1 MKKTYILMLAMI
13 LTLSTLSLSGCS
25 IFGKGSG
32 KKVVKPMRDIPSMQ
46 LVKEMKTGW
55 NLGNTLDATGAKGL
69 DAETSWCNPVTSKEM
84 IQVVKDAGFNTVR
97 IPITWDGHFGDAPD
111 YTIDKEWLDRIQEV
125 TDYAIDMEMFAI
137 INLHHEEWHFP
148 SEENFESANEM
159 LIKIWEQIAERFE
172 GYDEHLI
179 FEAMNEPRLKG
190 TADEWNGGTPESRE
204 IINKLNKTFHETI
217 RNSGGNNPQ
226 RHLMLPTYA
235 ASSDWVAI
243 NAIQLPEDDKIIVSV
258 HAYLPYKFAL
268 SDEKVLEWDADN
280 IADTRDIDNLMEQLD
295 KYFISNDIP
304 VIIGEYGAR
313 NKYNL
318 NARVAWAH
326 YYVSA
331 AAEKGIPCIWWD
343 NGAFVGSGENFGLLN
358 RTMLTW
364 EYPEIIDAIMEEVE

>member
-1 MKKTYILMLAMI
+1 MKKTYILTMLMTII
-13 LTLSTLSLSGCS
+13 LSMVTLSGCQ
-25 IFGKGSG
+25 IFKKGSV
-32 KKVVKPMRDIPSMQ
+32 KKIVKPIRDITSMQ
-46 LVKEMKTGW
+46 LVKEMNAGW
-55 NLGNTLDATGAKGL
+55 NLGNTLDATGAKGIA
-69 DAETSWCNPVTSKEM
+69 AESSWGNPVTTKEM
-84 IQVVKDAGFNTVR
+84 IQMVKDAGFNTVR
-97 IPITWDGHFGDAPD
+97 IPITWDGHFGEAPD
-111 YTIDKEWLDRIQEV
+111 YEIDEEWMDRIQEV
-125 TDYAIDMEMFAI
+125 TDYAIDMGMFAI
-137 INLHHEEWHFP
+137 INLHHEDWHFP
-148 SEENFESANEM
+148 TEDNFESAKET

-190 TADEWNGGTPESRE
+190 TPDEWNGGTPEARE
-204 IINKLNKTFHETI
+204 IINKLNVVFHDTI

-268 SDEKVLEWDADN
+268 SDEQVLEWDADN

-318 NARVAWAH
+318 NARVDWAH
-326 YYVSA
+326 YYVKA
-331 AAEKGIPCIWWD
+331 AADKGIPCIWWD

-358 RTMLTW
+358 RNTMTW
-364 EYPEIIDAIMEEVE
+364 EYPEIVEAIMEEVK

>member
-1 MKKTYILMLAMI
+1 M
-13 LTLSTLSLSGCS
+13 
-25 IFGKGSG
+25 
-32 KKVVKPMRDIPSMQ
+32 KPMRDIPSTQ

-55 NLGNTLDATGAKGL
+55 NLGNTLDATGAEGL
-69 DAETSWCNPVTSKEM
+69 AAETSWGNPATSKEM

-97 IPITWDGHFGDAPD
+97 IPITWDGHFGEAPD
-111 YTIDKEWLDRIQEV
+111 YTIDEEWLDRIQEIA
-125 TDYAIDMEMFAI
+125 DYAIDLDMFAI

-148 SEENFESANEM
+148 SEENFESANEI

-204 IINKLNKTFHETI
+204 IVNKLNATFHETI
-217 RNSGGNNPQ
+217 RNSGGNNPK

-243 NAIQLPEDDKIIVSV
+243 KDIILPEDDKVIVSV
-258 HAYLPYKFAL
+258 HAYLPYRFAL
-268 SDEKVLEWDADN
+268 SDEKAPEWDADN
-280 IADTRDIDNLMEQLD
+280 IADTRDIDSLMKLLD
-295 KYFISNDIP
+295 EHFISKDIP

-318 NARVAWAH
+318 NARVDWAH
-326 YYVSA
+326 YYVGA

-343 NGAFVGSGENFGLLN
+343 NGAFAGGGENFGLLN
-358 RTMLTW
+358 RITLTW
-364 EYPEIIDAIMEEVE
+364 QYPEIVDAIMEEVE

>member
-1 MKKTYILMLAMI
+1 MKKTYILTMLMTII
-13 LTLSTLSLSGCS
+13 LSMVTLSGCQ
-25 IFGKGSG
+25 IFKKGSV
-32 KKVVKPMRDIPSMQ
+32 KKIVKPIRDITSMQ
-46 LVKEMKTGW
+46 LVKEMNAGW
-55 NLGNTLDATGAKGL
+55 NLGNTLDATGAKGIA
-69 DAETSWCNPVTSKEM
+69 AESSWGNPVTTKEM
-84 IQVVKDAGFNTVR
+84 IQMVKDAGFNTVR
-97 IPITWDGHFGDAPD
+97 IPITWDGHFGEAPD
-111 YTIDKEWLDRIQEV
+111 YEIDEEWMDRIQEV
-125 TDYAIDMEMFAI
+125 TDYAIDMGMFAI
-137 INLHHEEWHFP
+137 INLHHEDWHFP
-148 SEENFESANEM
+148 TEDNFESAKET

-190 TADEWNGGTPESRE
+190 TPDEWNGGTPEARE
-204 IINKLNKTFHETI
+204 IINKLNVVFHDTI

-268 SDEKVLEWDADN
+268 SDEQVLEWNADN

-318 NARVAWAH
+318 NARVDWAH
-326 YYVSA
+326 YYVKA
-331 AAEKGIPCIWWD
+331 AADKGIPCIWWD

-358 RTMLTW
+358 RNTMTW
-364 EYPEIIDAIMEEVE
+364 EYPEIVEAIMEEVK